1 MKNDVF
7 TTGTSCYFPNKP
19 VSNEDMEDFLG
30 LITGKHSRVKPVI
43 LKQNGI
49 KQRYYALTK
58 EQKITHTNAEM
69 AVNSILQLLKNSD
82 ISNSEIELLSCA
94 TSSPDQMLPSHASM
108 VHGLLKNKPLEIFS
122 ASGIC
127 LSCLQA
133 FKTAFWGVLSGEK
146 RNAICSTSELTS
158 ATLLSKNYDIEYE
171 KCADL
176 GVQPYMALEKD
187 FLRFMLSDGASAVLL
202 QDNPGNGKALHVE
215 WVEMTPYAN
224 ELPTCMYMGAERKEN
239 GELKSWKSF
248 NNLERTEQ
256 SLFVVKQDVKL
267 LGAHAVP
274 YWAKHIKYCLEKHN
288 VAPESI
294 SYVLPHVSSM
304 FFYDK
309 IINELKGIGIGIDE
323 SKWFTNLSRVG
334 NIASAAIFAILDEF
348 WKTHELKSGEKILL
362 LVPESGRFSY
372 GTVLLSVV

>member
-7 TTGTSCYFPNKP
+7 ITGTSCYFPNKP
-19 VSNEDMEDFLG
+19 VSNEDMEEFLG
-30 LITGKHSRVKPVI
+30 LIAGKHSRVKPVI

-58 EQKITHTNAEM
+58 RQEITHTNAEM
-69 AVNSILQLLKNSD
+69 AADSIRKLLQDSSVSESD
-82 ISNSEIELLSCA
+82 IELLACA

-108 VHGLLKNKPLEIFS
+108 VHGLLKNKPMEIFS

-133 FKTAFWGVLSGEK
+133 FKTAFWGILSGEK
-146 RNAICSTSELTS
+146 KNAICSTSELTS

-171 KCADL
+171 KCADI
-176 GVQPYMALEKD
+176 GTQPYMALEKD

-202 QDNPGNGKALHVE
+202 QNQPGKEMTLKVE
-215 WVEMTPYAN
+215 CVEMTSFAN
-224 ELPTCMYMGAERKEN
+224 VLPTCMFMGAEIIDD

-248 NNLERTEQ
+248 SSQERIDR
-256 SLFVVKQDVKL
+256 SLFVVIQDVKL
-267 LGAHAVP
+267 LGNYAVR

-288 VAPESI
+288 VLPDTI

-309 IINELKGIGIGIDE
+309 IINELEQVGNGIDK
-323 SKWFTNLSRVG
+323 SKS
-334 NIASAAIFAILDEF
+334 
-348 WKTHELKSGEKILL
+348 
-362 LVPESGRFSY
+362 
-372 GTVLLSVV
+372 

>member
-7 TTGTSCYFPNKP
+7 ITGTSCYFPNKP
-19 VSNEDMEDFLG
+19 VSNEDMEEFLG
-30 LITGKHSRVKPVI
+30 LIAGKHSRVKPVI

-58 EQKITHTNAEM
+58 RQEITHTNAEM
-69 AVNSILQLLKNSD
+69 AADSIRKLLQDSSVSESD
-82 ISNSEIELLSCA
+82 IELLACA

-108 VHGLLKNKPLEIFS
+108 VHGLLKNKPMEIFS

-133 FKTAFWGVLSGEK
+133 FKTAFWGILSGEK
-146 RNAICSTSELTS
+146 KNAICSTSELTS

-171 KCADL
+171 KCADI
-176 GVQPYMALEKD
+176 GTQPYMALEKD

-202 QDNPGNGKALHVE
+202 QNQPGKEKALKVE
-215 WVEMTPYAN
+215 WVEMNSFAN
-224 ELPTCMYMGAERKEN
+224 ELPTCMFMGAESKDD

-248 NNLERTEQ
+248 SSQERIDR

-267 LGAHAVP
+267 LGNCAVR

-288 VAPESI
+288 VLPDTI

-309 IINELKGIGIGIDE
+309 IINELEQVGIGIDE
-323 SKWFTNLSRVG
+323 SKWFTNLPEVG
-334 NIASAAIFAILDEF
+334 NIASAAIFAILDQF
-348 WKTHELKSGEKILL
+348 WKTHKLVPGEKILL

>member
-7 TTGTSCYFPNKP
+7 ITGTSCYFPNKP

-82 ISNSEIELLSCA
+82 ISISEIELLSCA

-215 WVEMTPYAN
+215 WVEMTSYAN

-323 SKWFTNLSRVG
+323 SKWFTNLSKVG